1 MQFSLIFQNISLIE
15 KKLMNV
21 KSFFDTNVILYS
33 YSSIIDYKS
42 ITAQQIINS
51 SQAIISTQVMQ
62 EMCNVLI
69 KKFKY
74 DEIAVSKTLFE
85 MNKNFLVKINNVETI
100 INALRIHFKYQLSY
114 YDSLI
119 IASALQNE
127 CSVLYSEDLHH
138 NQKIENSLT
147 IINPFI

>member
-1 MQFSLIFQNISLIE
+1 MSDKI
-15 KKLMNV
+15 
-21 KSFFDTNVILYS
+21 FFDTNVILYS
-33 YSSIIDYKS
+33 YSLISDHKNAVAKELIR
-42 ITAQQIINS
+42 NS
-51 SQAIISTQVMQ
+51 NSVISTQVLQ

-69 KKFKY
+69 KKFKL
-74 DEIAVSKTLFE
+74 DEISIFKTLVELNINFE
-85 MNKNFLVKINNVETI
+85 IKINNVQTI
-100 INALRIHFKYQLSY
+100 NKALQIHFKYQSSY

-138 NQKIENSLT
+138 NQKIENTLT

>member
-1 MQFSLIFQNISLIE
+1 MSDKI
-15 KKLMNV
+15 
-21 KSFFDTNVILYS
+21 FFDTNVILYS
-33 YSSIIDYKS
+33 YSLISDHKNAVAKELIR
-42 ITAQQIINS
+42 NS
-51 SQAIISTQVMQ
+51 NSVISTQVLQ

-69 KKFKY
+69 KKFKL
-74 DEIAVSKTLFE
+74 DEISIFKTLVELNINFE
-85 MNKNFLVKINNVETI
+85 IKINNIQTI
-100 INALRIHFKYQLSY
+100 NKALQIHFKYQSSY

-138 NQKIENSLT
+138 NQKIENTLT

>member
-1 MQFSLIFQNISLIE
+1 
-15 KKLMNV
+15 MND
-21 KSFFDTNVILYS
+21 KIFFDTNVILYS
-33 YSSIIDYKS
+33 YSHINDNKSIIAKELIGNYYGV
-42 ITAQQIINS
+42 
-51 SQAIISTQVMQ
+51 ISTQVLQ

-69 KKFKY
+69 KKFRL
-74 DEIAVSKTLFE
+74 DEHSIFKTLAE
-85 MNKNFLVKINNVETI
+85 LNKNFKVEINNTQTI
-100 INALRIHFKYQLSY
+100 NSALQIHFKYHFSY

-138 NQKIENSLT
+138 NQKIEKTLT

>member
-1 MQFSLIFQNISLIE
+1 
-15 KKLMNV
+15 MNG
-21 KSFFDTNVILYS
+21 KIFFDTNVILYS
-33 YSSIIDYKS
+33 YSDKPEPKKEI
-42 ITAQQIINS
+42 AQGCILNS
-51 SQAIISTQVMQ
+51 EGIISTQVMQ

-69 KKFKY
+69 KKLKH
-74 DEIAVSKTLFE
+74 DDSSVSKTLGE
-85 MNKNFLVKINNVETI
+85 LNQNFFVFINNIETI
-100 INALRIHFKYQLSY
+100 NKALKIHFKYKYSY

-138 NQKIENSLT
+138 NQKIENTLT